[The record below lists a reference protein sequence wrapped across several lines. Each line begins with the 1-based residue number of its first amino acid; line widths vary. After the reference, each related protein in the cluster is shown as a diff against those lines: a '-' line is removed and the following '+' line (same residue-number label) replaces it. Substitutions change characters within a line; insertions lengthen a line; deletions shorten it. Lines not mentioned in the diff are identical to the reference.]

1 MKGKEWREVGRRGGA
16 GLRSEVFLLSGFL
29 SAGVSFLKSQLDEGE
44 EGAAVLPEKCF
55 HLGESE
61 AVEIIQLGGNAA
73 GGKL

>member
-1 MKGKEWREVGRRGGA
+1 M
-16 GLRSEVFLLSGFL
+16 FLLSGFL